1 MLHLGISF
9 TDVYHMLASFINNAV
24 HGNLEIH
31 LSTCL
36 ALSKLARDMDQLR
49 GRPLSNSPH
58 SRIDDIYFLSTLL
71 HFCRVSFAMYGCVG
85 TKYNLG
91 YRRNYIP
98 AYNTRTRLR
107 LIGWRLLQSA
117 VCAAPTMERMTSKCG
132 RTIYSPVDY
141 WAESELKEE
150 SLENFLPATPNCTR
164 RLTME
169 LNIDDHQR
177 ILDIERK
184 RLTATDNKK
193 HTEHAQT
200 DSEQIIHAVEDP
212 NIQDHE
218 FIGSSGRASG
228 IRYDWHGSSN
238 AREKTHCQSSTQSE
252 YIHGCPQDWP
262 LSTERLHRA
271 FSMDYINTATHQQVS
286 EYLVECD
293 NDLYAFITEMGV
305 TADQILLFYV
315 TNQAFETHHC
325 LYVDP
330 YRREVVVAVRG
341 TMSLGDIKVD
351 LTVGYTR
358 VTRPPPAYDD
368 LICSCLYPSVSSQS
382 AISTNKTTSV
392 STCNRKIP
400 KRLRN
405 KLFKDH
411 IIDYTDKSMENGM
424 YAHQGIYLASSS
436 LFYTIK
442 PYIEQL
448 FSIVKDQHSFTTYFR
463 NESVLNDTADW
474 PYTFVF
480 TGHSLG
486 AGVAALLGYFFW
498 PLLGD
503 RLRVY
508 GFGAPPTVSLPLSRE
523 LGMYSYQVA
532 LECDVVCR
540 LSLSAIQTTLWRAS
554 LRDEIQKRGL
564 VDRLMTMLEYTNDS
578 ARLPECNGGVSASSQ
593 SLLHELSDED
603 LLQLYINKLSRPSF
617 EKTLT
622 LHTPGSLL
630 ILELLHAQASPPCPR
645 SLADINNL
653 CACKGVFD
661 LRGQR
666 FAQLY
671 EGSSASI
678 EELIIT
684 RDMWAQ
690 HLMYFEYLLLVYY
703 GLFPTSDHSNLSTI
717 QIND

>member
-9 TDVYHMLASFINNAV
+9 TDIYHMLASFINNV
-24 HGNLEIH
+24 FHGNPEIH

-36 ALSKLARDMDQLR
+36 TLGKMAKDMEQLR
-49 GRPLSNSPH
+49 GRPSRNPPH
-58 SRIDDIYFLSTLL
+58 SCIDDIYFLSTLL

-91 YRRNYIP
+91 YCKNYIP

-117 VCAAPTMERMTSKCG
+117 VCTAPTMERLTSKCSK
-132 RTIYSPVDY
+132 TIYPPVDY
-141 WAESELKEE
+141 WTKSELKEE
-150 SLENFLPATPNCTR
+150 SLEDFLPTTLNCTR
-164 RLTME
+164 KLTME
-169 LNIDDHQR
+169 VNIDDHQR
-177 ILDIERK
+177 ILDMERK
-184 RLTATDNKK
+184 QLKTMYNKK
-193 HTEHAQT
+193 RTEQAQN

-218 FIGSSGRASG
+218 FIGSKGRTCG
-228 IRYDWHGSSN
+228 ICYDWYDSNN
-238 AREKTHCQSSTQSE
+238 ARKKNHCQSDTQSD
-252 YIHGCPQDWP
+252 YVHSCPQDWP
-262 LSTERLHRA
+262 LSTERLYKAFNMDYANVVKHHRA
-271 FSMDYINTATHQQVS
+271 S
-286 EYLVECD
+286 EYLMECD

-315 TNQAFETHHC
+315 TNHAFEAHHC

-330 YRREVVVAVRG
+330 YRREVIVAVRG

-368 LICSCLYPSVSSQS
+368 LICSCLCPSVTSQF
-382 AISTNKTTSV
+382 ANPTNKTTSV

-411 IIDYTDKSMENGM
+411 TVDYTDKSMENGM

-463 NESVLNDTADW
+463 NENALNDTADW

-486 AGVAALLGYFFW
+486 AGVAALLGYFFR

-508 GFGAPPTVSLPLSRE
+508 GFGAPPTVSLSLFKE
-523 LGMYSYQVA
+523 LEIYSYQIA

-554 LRDEIQKRGL
+554 LRDEIQARGL
-564 VDRLMTMLEYTNDS
+564 TSRLLVMLECVNDS
-578 ARLPECNGGVSASSQ
+578 ISPECSEDIDAPSRSI
-593 SLLHELSDED
+593 LHELSDEA
-603 LLQLYINKLSRPSF
+603 LLQLYLSKLSRPPF

-630 ILELLHAQASPPCPR
+630 ILELLRAQASPACPQ

-684 RDMWAQ
+684 KDMWAQ

-703 GLFPTSDHSNLSTI
+703 GLFPNS
-717 QIND
+717 